1 MCNLIFLVKPG
12 NKTRHKKFMA
22 SPPGQTKGKSMSQN
36 PAYDPRS
43 GQGNGQNANDP
54 QFRADQQY
62 AREVRERAN
71 QPLNYNEVKYV
82 SPQTPAPQYTQ
93 APAPVNYQTP
103 LQSQPVQY
111 SVSSAPATVA
121 RTEVNTFDAPRLRDR
136 VRWSSILAGLFA
148 ALATLMVLSLL
159 GVAIGLTA
167 ASGDPNGGVAGAAGK
182 AGNYG
187 IGAAIWAAIA
197 ALISFFIG
205 GYVAARTA
213 GIRGKTNGW
222 INGALVWAITLP
234 LLLWLA
240 SSGASGFLNAIGFN
254 LQGFTNSL
262 SSAVN
267 STGANPVNTDP
278 AAVQQAT
285 ETARNGAWGALIA
298 LLLGLAAA
306 SLGGWLGGRDHNDRL
321 NENDDSRQGGARN
334 LGAR

>member
-1 MCNLIFLVKPG
+1 
-12 NKTRHKKFMA
+12 
-22 SPPGQTKGKSMSQN
+22 MSHN
-36 PAYDPRS
+36 PAYDPRNE
-43 GQGNGQNANDP
+43 QGNGQNANDQ
-54 QFRADQQY
+54 QFKADQQY

-82 SPQTPAPQYTQ
+82 SPQTPAPQYSQ
-93 APAPVNYQTP
+93 AAPAPVYRP
-103 LQSQPVQY
+103 VPQSQPVQY
-111 SVSSAPATVA
+111 SVNSAPVPVTQ
-121 RTEVNTFDAPRLRDR
+121 TEVNTFDKPHLRDR
-136 VRWSSILAGLFA
+136 VRWSSILAGLFS
-148 ALATLMVLSLL
+148 ALAALMVLSLL

-187 IGAAIWAAIA
+187 IGAAIWAAVA

-205 GYVAARTA
+205 GYVAAHTA

-262 SSAVN
+262 TTAVN
-267 STGANPVNTDP
+267 NSGTNPANTDP

-298 LLLGLAAA
+298 LLLGLVAA
-306 SLGGWLGGRDHNDRL
+306 SLGGWLGGRSHYDQL
-321 NENDDSRQGGARN
+321 NENDDNRQGGARN